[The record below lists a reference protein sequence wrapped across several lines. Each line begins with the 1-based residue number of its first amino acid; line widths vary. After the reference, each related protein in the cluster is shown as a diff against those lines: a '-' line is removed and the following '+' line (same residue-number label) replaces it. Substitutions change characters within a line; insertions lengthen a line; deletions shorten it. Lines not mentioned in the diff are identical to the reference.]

1 MFRKGEK
8 MKEKYIR
15 AEMEITKFETNDVIT
30 ASGDLLPED
39 DL

>member
-1 MFRKGEK
+1 

-15 AEMEITKFETNDVIT
+15 VEMEITKFETNDVIT
-30 ASGDLLPED
+30 TSGDLLPDD